1 MQEIKS
7 FDKELFLEICKKY
20 NIPFSKE
27 YETPMIRLENGNIIP
42 LGKLYLKED
51 CHEKVTKF
59 LYNNKKHYSFLFD
72 ASRTC
77 IYEE

>member
-1 MQEIKS
+1 MQETKC
-7 FDKELFLEICKKY
+7 FDRELFLELCKKY
-20 NIPFSKE
+20 NVPFSKE
-27 YETPMIRLENGNIIP
+27 YETPMIRLENGSIIP
-42 LGKLYLKED
+42 LGKSYPKED

>member
-1 MQEIKS
+1 MQETKS
-7 FDKELFLEICKKY
+7 FDRELFLEICKKY
-20 NIPFSKE
+20 NVLFSKE
-27 YETPMIRLENGNIIP
+27 YEMPMIRLENGSIIP
-42 LGKLYLKED
+42 LNELCLRED
-51 CHEKVTKF
+51 YHEKVTEL